1 MMKRCFPVVFVLFFA
16 GVLFLP
22 QNKVSGT
29 SKPARPEYAE
39 GRVLVKLRAQG
50 RALSELDS
58 LAGEVMPAGRGQAE
72 RLAARDSSATYLMR
86 LGAGVSVEEG
96 IAAARANP
104 DVEFAEPDYLYYPAD
119 TMPDD
124 PFFNFMWDMLNTG
137 NNPVAICGT
146 CGSQNDKA
154 GADIGATQAWDITTG
169 DDSIVVGITDTG
181 IDISH
186 PDFTFKDQTGNVV
199 YTNIWTNPAD
209 GSHGFNFVDNNTQ
222 VFDPTGDS
230 FHGTHVAGTIGAVG
244 NNNLGIAGV
253 AWHVKLM
260 PLKFIGPQ
268 SGSTSDAI
276 RAIQFAVDQKN
287 KGVNVRAINA
297 SWDGP
302 KPAQALHDA
311 ILAASEA
318 GILFICAA
326 GNSGLDLDDPDV
338 VSNSGGD
345 IFPAAFGDIPAL
357 ISVAA
362 LDRSDGLASCSN
374 FGHSAVAV
382 AAPGDRTY
390 STMPGGGYGCSSG
403 TSMAAPHVT
412 GAAVLLAAQNPS
424 MTALQIKQR
433 IIATSQTV
441 IGAASKVT
449 SSGRINAFNALTNT
463 MAPLDAPAVNAV
475 SASKKIIVV
484 DGLGFLNG
492 SAVIEV
498 NGTALSPTQYDP
510 SFLVGNGTMTELG
523 VKLGKPLMNQLV
535 PRGTPVTITVFN
547 PTTGQ
552 RSGAFQFTR

>member
-72 RLAARDSSATYLMR
+72 RLAARDSGATYLVR

-119 TMPDD
+119 TTPDD

-222 VFDPTGDS
+222 VFDPTSDS

-311 ILAASEA
+311 ILAASDA

-412 GAAVLLAAQNPS
+412 GTAVLVAAQNPS
-424 MTALQIKQR
+424 MTAVQIKQR

-510 SFLVGNGTMTELG
+510 SFLVGNGTMTELF
-523 VKLGKPLMNQLV
+523 VKLGKPLMNQFV